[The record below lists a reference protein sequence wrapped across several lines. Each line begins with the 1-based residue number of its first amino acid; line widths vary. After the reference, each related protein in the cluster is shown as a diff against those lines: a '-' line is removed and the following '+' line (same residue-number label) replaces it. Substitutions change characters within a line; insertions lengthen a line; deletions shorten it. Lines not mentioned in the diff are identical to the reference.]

1 MSEQDEDPRDSEDR
15 DERRREIDAALHSI
29 LTKDAELL
37 ARLADA

>member
-1 MSEQDEDPRDSEDR
+1 MTEQHEAPRDGLDR
-15 DERRREIDAALHSI
+15 DERRRAIDAALESI

>member
-1 MSEQDEDPRDSEDR
+1 MTEQHEDPQDNEDR
-15 DERRREIDAALHSI
+15 DERRRAIDAALHSI

>member
-1 MSEQDEDPRDSEDR
+1 MTDPIESPVDRPEPEERSRLIDE
-15 DERRREIDAALHSI
+15 ALDSI